1 MFGVPLKT
9 NVSPTIPETE
19 VPDAPVLVFLTETE
33 PPPPEL
39 IFTVTPMYSKYA
51 VRFTSPVIVKFLL
64 ALVLSSDHLVNL

>member
-9 NVSPTIPETE
+9 NVSPTIPATD
-19 VPDAPVLVFLTETE
+19 VPDVPVLVFLTETE
-33 PPPPEL
+33 PPPPEVIL
-39 IFTVTPMYSKYA
+39 TVTPMYSKYA